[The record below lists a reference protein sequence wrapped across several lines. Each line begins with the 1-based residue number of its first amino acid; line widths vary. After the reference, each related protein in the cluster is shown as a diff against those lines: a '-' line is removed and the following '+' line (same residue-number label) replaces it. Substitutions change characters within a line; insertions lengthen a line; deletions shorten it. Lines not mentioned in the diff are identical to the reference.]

1 MTEAKSE
8 EEQCSLAGC
17 YNNIF
22 HNVRWKQKKKA
33 NEKPGEKYSQIH
45 DRRLLPAGPRLL
57 VDIFISKLIL
67 IDYILCEEAHT
78 MFVGC
83 SIYWITSLYKYI
95 YIHIP
100 CHGVPGVP
108 INHSSRSLTR
118 QSRII
123 PLKQLSSLSGMPP
136 KIIQYEFVDVELKTW
151 AFSLT
156 SPRGEKLMVSA
167 KKHAWLLA
175 KKYCITYDTQRICS
189 RSWHIPARFDLC
201 FANIL

>member
-1 MTEAKSE
+1 
-8 EEQCSLAGC
+8 
-17 YNNIF
+17 
-22 HNVRWKQKKKA
+22 
-33 NEKPGEKYSQIH
+33 
-45 DRRLLPAGPRLL
+45 
-57 VDIFISKLIL
+57 
-67 IDYILCEEAHT
+67 
-78 MFVGC
+78 
-83 SIYWITSLYKYI
+83 
-95 YIHIP
+95 
-100 CHGVPGVP
+100 
-108 INHSSRSLTR
+108 
-118 QSRII
+118 
-123 PLKQLSSLSGMPP
+123 MPP